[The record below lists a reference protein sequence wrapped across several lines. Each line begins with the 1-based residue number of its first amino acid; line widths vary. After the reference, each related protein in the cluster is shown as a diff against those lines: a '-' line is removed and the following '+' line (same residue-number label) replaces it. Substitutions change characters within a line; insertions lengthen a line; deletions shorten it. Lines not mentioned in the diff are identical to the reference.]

1 MEAHQTSPA
10 PWCRLLKMATGL
22 AFVVCLGIV
31 GIGLTVFPH
40 TKPIERWTVILV
52 PLSVL
57 VCGAPFMVR
66 GYSVADGVL
75 IIHRLGW
82 ESRLPLDSLVSATP
96 DPEAMKNSL
105 RTFGNGGLFAFCG
118 MFRNHKLGNYRA
130 FATDPA
136 KAVVLKFK
144 DHIVVVTPDA
154 PDKFAAEINGHNHAS
169 G

>member
-1 MEAHQTSPA
+1 MDGTVTFHA
-10 PWCRLLKMATGL
+10 PWSRLLKLATTL
-22 AFVVCLGIV
+22 AFAVCLGIV

-66 GYSVADGVL
+66 GYSLVEGAL

-105 RTFGNGGLFAFCG
+105 RTFGNGG
-118 MFRNHKLGNYRA
+118 
-130 FATDPA
+130 
-136 KAVVLKFK
+136 
-144 DHIVVVTPDA
+144 
-154 PDKFAAEINGHNHAS
+154 
-169 G
+169 